1 MNYSRRQILR
11 AFALGGSFVVA
22 GELWIPGQ
30 KLISIPKP
38 QLKYKATEHLIEW
51 SVQQMVD
58 EAFDIEYKRYHDLW
72 IACSQEGGAMLSKDG
87 IEWERIKPSELY
99 VTDEALEES
108 RA

>member
-30 KLISIPKP
+30 RLISIPKP
-38 QLKYKATEHLIEW
+38 QLKYKATEHFTFDEIKL

-58 EAFDIEYKRYHDLW
+58 EAFNVHYARYHDLW
-72 IACSQEGGAMLSKDG
+72 IACSQEGGAIMSKDG
-87 IEWERIKPSELY
+87 IEWEHIKPAELY
-99 VTDEALEES
+99 V
-108 RA
+108 